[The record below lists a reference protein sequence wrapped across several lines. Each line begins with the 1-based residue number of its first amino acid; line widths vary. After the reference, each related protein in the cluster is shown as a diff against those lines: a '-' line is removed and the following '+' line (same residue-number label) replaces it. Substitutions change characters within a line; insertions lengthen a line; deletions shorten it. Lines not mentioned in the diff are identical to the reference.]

1 MSTWRSLTCS
11 AGLLLVAAAVA
22 GAQQPAGAAPAC
34 QYPAGAGVGDRD
46 RITSDACQKITDFA
60 AFMAPVLGTSLVGGN
75 TTLGQ
80 GGTLGGL
87 GHFAIGVRANVMRSA
102 TLPRIDKVSVSASG
116 AAASDIAVDDKVLG
130 LPAVDAAIGVFRGF
144 PLGLT
149 NVGGIDVLLSATFI
163 PEVTS
168 NNVKITVPGGSL
180 KIGYG
185 ARIGLLQESLLIPGV
200 GLSILKRDLPATTIV
215 ATSGDDRL
223 EVKELSTKTT
233 AWRLTASKSLLL
245 FGLAAGVGQDKF
257 TTSAT
262 TIVNVNQTIPVPL
275 SASKTIPFAQDLTRT
290 NYFVDLSMNLLILK
304 LTAEVGQVSG
314 GKITTFNRFTGTNA
328 DASRVYFSLGARV
341 GL

>member
-1 MSTWRSLTCS
+1 MSTWRSLTYS
-11 AGLLLVAAAVA
+11 AALLLAVSGMA

-34 QYPAGAGVGDRD
+34 QYAVGAGTTNPD

-87 GHFAIGVRANVMRSA
+87 GHFAIGVRANVMRSG
-102 TLPRIDKVSVSASG
+102 TLPRLDQVTVSAGG
-116 AAASDIAVDDKVLG
+116 AAASEIDVDDQILG
-130 LPAVDAAIGVFRGF
+130 LPAVDAAIGIFRGF

-149 NVGGIDVLLSATFI
+149 NIGGIDVLLSATFI

-168 NNVKITVPGGSL
+168 DNVAITVPGGSL

-215 ATSGDDRL
+215 ATTNDDRL
-223 EVKELSTKTT
+223 EVRELETKTT

-245 FGLAAGVGQDKF
+245 FGIAAGVGQDKF
-257 TTSAT
+257 KTSAT
-262 TIVNVNQTIPVPL
+262 TFVNVSQTLPPL
-275 SASKTIPFAQDLTRT
+275 SASKTIPFSQDLTRT

-314 GKITTFNRFTGTNA
+314 GDIATFNRFVGTDA
-328 DASRVYFSLGARV
+328 DASRVYFSVGARI